1 MSSKKIHFIGI
12 GGIGVSAVARMFLRG
27 KKTVSGSDIA
37 RSEITK
43 ALEKIGAKIYYRHSG
58 KNLKAADLVVY
69 SPAVAE
75 NNPELIK
82 ARKLGIRTFS
92 YPEML
97 GAISKDKYTIAVS
110 GAHGKTTTTAMVGM
124 MLRDAKLD
132 PTIIVGSLLR
142 EEKSNFVAGRSKYFV
157 VEAWEYKRSF
167 LNINPKIAIIT
178 NIDNDHLDYY
188 KSVKNIQK
196 AFGEF
201 AAKLGKDGYLICNPN
216 GKYMKPVVKIAKC
229 EIIDY
234 TKLPRD
240 FKLKVIGEHNLDNA
254 QAAFAVGKM
263 LGIREN
269 TIRKSL
275 ENFSGTWRRFE
286 YKGKTKNGVLVYDD
300 YGHHPAEIKATLK
313 AVREAFANKKI
324 FCVFQPHLYSRTKL
338 LMNDF
343 AKSFNDADAVIV
355 MDIYAAREK
364 NDGTSSADLVKKTQK
379 YHKNA
384 RYAEN
389 FSKAAKILIAE
400 TKKGDLVITMGAG
413 DVYKIG
419 EQFTSF

>member
-1 MSSKKIHFIGI
+1 
-12 GGIGVSAVARMFLRG
+12 MFLRG

-157 VEAWEYKRSF
+157 VEACEYKRSF

-313 AVREAFANKKI
+313 SVREAFANNTI
-324 FCVFQPHLYSRTKL
+324 FYVFQQHLYSRTK
-338 LMNDF
+338 
-343 AKSFNDADAVIV
+343 
-355 MDIYAAREK
+355 
-364 NDGTSSADLVKKTQK
+364 
-379 YHKNA
+379 
-384 RYAEN
+384 
-389 FSKAAKILIAE
+389 
-400 TKKGDLVITMGAG
+400 
-413 DVYKIG
+413 
-419 EQFTSF
+419 

>member
-157 VEAWEYKRSF
+157 VEACEYKRSF